1 MVSLSVPPSSFSC
14 SEVQKYPPILPF
26 VLIRAIAH
34 VILSG
39 ARDSARREGPAFPRV
54 AADLSSPHDEFEQQV
69 LRACGAQDDR
79 LYALLEKEKKE
90 ERATRRTC
98 FSSCRSGSLLSS

>member
-1 MVSLSVPPSSFSC
+1 MVAVTRPTVIIFLQRSAETFPIPFSLT
-14 SEVQKYPPILPF
+14 
-26 VLIRAIAH
+26 RANAH

-54 AADLSSPHDEFEQQV
+54 AADPSFPHDEFEQQG

-98 FSSCRSGSLLSS
+98 SSSCRSGSLLSS